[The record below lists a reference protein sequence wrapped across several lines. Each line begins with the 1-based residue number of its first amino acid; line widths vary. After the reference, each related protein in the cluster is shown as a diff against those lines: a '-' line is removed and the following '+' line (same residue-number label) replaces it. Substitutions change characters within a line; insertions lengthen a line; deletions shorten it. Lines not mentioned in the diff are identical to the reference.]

1 MYLLQLYIPPI
12 IQFDILI
19 RSIIQHQLR
28 CLYSTNSYQK
38 AIEVVST
45 TNKTLDVIH
54 VLQFD
59 RVRFNGV
66 I

>member
-28 CLYSTNSYQK
+28 YLYSTNSYQK

-59 RVRFNGV
+59 RVRFNGL

>member
-1 MYLLQLYIPPI
+1 MFLLQFYIPLI

-19 RSIIQHQLR
+19 HSIIQNQLR
-28 CLYSTNSYQK
+28 CLYYDNSLQK

-45 TNKTLDVIH
+45 TNMTLDVIH

-59 RVRFNGV
+59 RVRFNG
-66 I
+66 II